1 MYFNSIATVFGLVAS
16 ANAHM
21 LLAYPPPFPGN
32 QNGPL
37 GDGINFPCQGK
48 MSGGT
53 PTTMSLGSTQ
63 KLTFQGGATHGGGS
77 CQVALTD
84 ETAPTAATKFR
95 VITSIQGGC
104 PLSSDGNNGNDASAA
119 LDSGLQ
125 FKIPDN
131 IPAGKYILSWTWINR
146 IGNREFY
153 MNCAPVTLT
162 GTGGDK
168 SNLDKLPEIFVTNS
182 PSSNTCQ
189 TPEGKDYIYPNP
201 GAVVFNKGDP
211 SRLVKLTCP
220 ANTPGGQA
228 STDSTGSGSG
238 SNSGSGSGS
247 SQGDKPAN
255 TATPTGGSKPT
266 SSPLPGNGIKA
277 PASGNNNNTADKP
290 AEQPAATPTPTST
303 PKAPASTP
311 SAAPSAPSSSP
322 ATGNSGSGNSSSG
335 SGSANDEGAS
345 SGGAC
350 TPGEFKCVGGNA
362 FQQCTAGKVWAAQM
376 QMATGTKCDSG
387 AVTTSLY
394 SLSKREVSFRA

>member
-1 MYFNSIATVFGLVAS
+1 MYFNSIATVFGLVAT

-125 FKIPDN
+125 FKIPDD

-189 TPEGKDYIYPNP
+189 TPEGSDYAYPNP
-201 GAVVFNKGDP
+201 GAVVFNKGNP

-220 ANTPGGQA
+220 ANTPGGQPGTQTA
-228 STDSTGSGSG
+228 PSTGSGSG
-238 SNSGSGSGS
+238 
-247 SQGDKPAN
+247 QGDKPAD
-255 TATPTGGSKPT
+255 TEKPAGGDKPST
-266 SSPLPGNGIKA
+266 SPLPGNGVKA
-277 PASGNNNNTADKP
+277 PAPGNNP
-290 AEQPAATPTPTST
+290 VEQPAASSAAPSATPTST
-303 PKAPASTP
+303 PTPKAPVSKP
-311 SAAPSAPSSSP
+311 PVAPSAPSPSP
-322 ATGNSGSGNSSSG
+322 ATGNKGSGNSGSGN
-335 SGSANDEGAS
+335 NEGAS

-350 TPGEFKCVGGNA
+350 TPGQFKCVGGSA
-362 FQQCTAGKVWAAQM
+362 FQQCTAGQVWAAQI
-376 QMATGTKCDSG
+376 QMAAGTKCDSG

>member
-48 MSGGT
+48 MTGGT

-104 PLSSDGNNGNDASAA
+104 PLSSAGNNGNDASAA

-125 FKIPDN
+125 FKIPDD

-189 TPEGKDYIYPNP
+189 TPEGSDYAYPNP

-211 SRLVKLTCP
+211 SRLVKLSCP
-220 ANTPGGQA
+220 ANTPGGQPGTQSA
-228 STDSTGSGSG
+228 PSGGSQTEKPAGNGTSTGD
-238 SNSGSGSGS
+238 
-247 SQGDKPAN
+247 DKP
-255 TATPTGGSKPT
+255 TT
-266 SSPLPGNGIKA
+266 SPLPGNGIKA
-277 PASGNNNNTADKP
+277 PAPGNKTSDKSAEKPADKS
-290 AEQPAATPTPTST
+290 AEKPAASSPTPT
-303 PKAPASTP
+303 PKAPVSEAP
-311 SAAPSAPSSSP
+311 AAPSATPSAPSPSP
-322 ATGNSGSGNSSSG
+322 ATGNSGSGN
-335 SGSANDEGAS
+335 NDEAS
-345 SGGAC
+345 SGGDC
-350 TPGEFKCVGGNA
+350 TPGQFKCVGGNA
-362 FQQCTAGKVWAAQM
+362 FQQCTAGRVWAAQM
-376 QMATGTKCDSG
+376 QMSTGTRCDSG
-387 AVTTSLY
+387 AVTASLY
-394 SLSKREVSFRA
+394 SLTKREVSFRA